1 MWSKE
6 KVLLI
11 ATIFTGFVGFNLL
24 ILDFILLNLSIIMVT
39 MFILKKK
46 YFFII
51 ESIKDIELKNI
62 KNFGKFSIIYR
73 NKIPENINK
82 LRTFRL
88 NCKSKKIPLLVANN
102 IDLMKKI
109 KADGLYISAHNN
121 KLNLRNFKKGYE
133 IIGGA
138 HNIKEINLKKL
149 QGCSEVLL
157 SRLFKTTYKNK
168 IGSLGVIKFNLLSKI
183 TNISLTPLGGIN
195 LKNLNDL
202 KNVNCESVALSSL
215 VKKKS
220 HKIHAFL
227 R

>member
-1 MWSKE
+1 MCSKE

-24 ILDFILLNLSIIMVT
+24 ILDFILLNLSTIMVT

-51 ESIKDIELKNI
+51 ESIKDIDLKNI

-82 LRTFRL
+82 LKTFRL

>member
-1 MWSKE
+1 
-6 KVLLI
+6 
-11 ATIFTGFVGFNLL
+11 
-24 ILDFILLNLSIIMVT
+24 

-82 LRTFRL
+82 LKTFRL

-102 IDLMKKI
+102 IDLMRKI

>member
-1 MWSKE
+1 
-6 KVLLI
+6 
-11 ATIFTGFVGFNLL
+11 
-24 ILDFILLNLSIIMVT
+24 

-82 LRTFRL
+82 LKTFRL

-121 KLNLRNFKKGYE
+121 KLNL
-133 IIGGA
+133 
-138 HNIKEINLKKL
+138 
-149 QGCSEVLL
+149 S
-157 SRLFKTTYKNK
+157 TTVFFLEYK
-168 IGSLGVIKFNLLSKI
+168 
-183 TNISLTPLGGIN
+183 
-195 LKNLNDL
+195 
-202 KNVNCESVALSSL
+202 
-215 VKKKS
+215 
-220 HKIHAFL
+220 
-227 R
+227 

>member
-1 MWSKE
+1 
-6 KVLLI
+6 
-11 ATIFTGFVGFNLL
+11 
-24 ILDFILLNLSIIMVT
+24 

-102 IDLMKKI
+102 IDLMRKI

-121 KLNLRNFKKGYE
+121 KLNLRNLKKGYE

-138 HNIKEINLKKL
+138 HNIKEIKQKRF
-149 QGCSEVLL
+149 QGCSEILL
-157 SRLFKTTYKNK
+157 SRLFETSYKYK
-168 IGSLGVIKFNLLSKI
+168 EGFMGVVKFNLFSKLAK
-183 TNISLTPLGGIN
+183 TSLTPLGGIN
-195 LKNLNDL
+195 SKNLNKL
-202 KNVNCESVALSSL
+202 KDVNCKNIALSSL
-215 VKKKS
+215 IIDNL
-220 HKIHAFL
+220 HQAQKIL
-227 R
+227 K

>member
-1 MWSKE
+1 
-6 KVLLI
+6 
-11 ATIFTGFVGFNLL
+11 
-24 ILDFILLNLSIIMVT
+24 

-73 NKIPENINK
+73 NKIPENIKK
-82 LRTFRL
+82 LEKFRL
-88 NCKSKKIPLLVANN
+88 DCRSKRIPLLVANN
-102 IDLMKKI
+102 IELMRKI
-109 KADGLYISAHNN
+109 KADGLYISAHNK
-121 KLNLRNFKKGYE
+121 KLNLRNFKKEYV

-149 QGCSEVLL
+149 QGCSEILL

-168 IGSLGVIKFNLLSKI
+168 IDFLGVIKFNLLSKV
-183 TNISLTPLGGIN
+183 TNVSLTPLGGIN

-202 KNVNCESVALSSL
+202 KNVNCKNVAISSL
-215 VKKKS
+215 IKNKS
-220 HKIHAFL
+220 NKIHTFL
-227 R
+227 K

>member
-1 MWSKE
+1 
-6 KVLLI
+6 
-11 ATIFTGFVGFNLL
+11 
-24 ILDFILLNLSIIMVT
+24 

-82 LRTFRL
+82 LKTFRL

-168 IGSLGVIKFNLLSKI
+168 IGFLGVIKFNLLSKI

-220 HKIHAFL
+220 HKIYAFL

>member
-1 MWSKE
+1 MCSKE

-11 ATIFTGFVGFNLL
+11 ATIFTDFAGFNLL
-24 ILDFILLNLSIIMVT
+24 ILDFILLNLSTIIVT

-82 LRTFRL
+82 LKTFRL

-102 IDLMKKI
+102 TDLMKKI

-157 SRLFKTTYKNK
+157 SRIFKTTYKNK

-220 HKIHAFL
+220 LKIHAFL

>member
-1 MWSKE
+1 MCSKE
-6 KVLLI
+6 KVLLT
-11 ATIFTGFVGFNLL
+11 ATIFTDFAGFNLL
-24 ILDFILLNLSIIMVT
+24 ILDFILLNLSTIIVT

-157 SRLFKTTYKNK
+157 SRLFKTIYRNK
-168 IGSLGVIKFNLLSKI
+168 IGFLGVIKFNLLSKI

>member
-1 MWSKE
+1 
-6 KVLLI
+6 
-11 ATIFTGFVGFNLL
+11 
-24 ILDFILLNLSIIMVT
+24 

-51 ESIKDIELKNI
+51 ESIKDIDLKNI

-88 NCKSKKIPLLVANN
+88 DCKSKKIPLFVANN
-102 IDLMKKI
+102 IDLMRKI

-183 TNISLTPLGGIN
+183 TKISLTPLGGIN